1 VWARVRETLVA
12 RALTRHIAVFVGAD
26 HHALLPGTA
35 GLRSRLAELEPASE
49 FRLSRL
55 QDFFSAAA
63 ADAAGARLV
72 QGEQRWS
79 YGYTWTL
86 QGVHATRAPLKRR
99 HAEAELALL
108 RLAEPLIAL
117 CAAYR
122 GSSRAILRH
131 AWRLLLQSQFHDSLG
146 GCTSDEVATRVAI
159 RLDDAHKL
167 GQEAARSAFD
177 HLIGNDPDRVRETPE
192 LAGSQLVLWNP
203 VPRRRSMVV
212 LADITWFKRDVLVGP
227 PGDRLPGEGAG
238 SRPFHLITQGQVTG
252 VQLLSRRS
260 IQERL
265 DSPMHYP
272 DQDEVDSV
280 RSAFISPEVSG
291 FGLTGMDLGTG
302 ERQVSGSVWASGRRI
317 GNEFLEVGAA
327 PNGSLELIDRR
338 TRQSYP
344 GLFAVESTLDTGDTY
359 TYSPPD
365 PDRLSRSRGPAT
377 VRVIAEGPLVAALEI
392 RWQLPAGRN
401 PRRSGAGMVTL
412 RLTVSLHAGSPAVRC
427 TYTIDNQALD
437 HRLRVRLPTGLAGG
451 TAVAGSQFGWLER
464 SALNR
469 PGRRY
474 SLETPVATA
483 PAHGFVARANK
494 SRGLA
499 VFASGFFE
507 YELDRKGDLL
517 VTLLRSVGE
526 LSRSDLSARPG
537 HAGWPAP
544 TPDAQCLG
552 QDRIQLACAP
562 ISQSQLHAGDA
573 LPELWEDL
581 FVPIR
586 PVWLRQASP
595 LSFPPVDVR
604 LEGSGLV
611 FSSLKPGEQEA
622 ALVLR
627 CYNATGSPT
636 VGTWH
641 FGSPVR
647 SARRARADEQVLYE
661 IRLEEGS
668 RSVPFHAA
676 AHEIVTVM
684 VMLGQVG

>member
-1 VWARVRETLVA
+1 
-12 RALTRHIAVFVGAD
+12 
-26 HHALLPGTA
+26 
-35 GLRSRLAELEPASE
+35 
-49 FRLSRL
+49 
-55 QDFFSAAA
+55 
-63 ADAAGARLV
+63 
-72 QGEQRWS
+72 
-79 YGYTWTL
+79 
-86 QGVHATRAPLKRR
+86 
-99 HAEAELALL
+99 
-108 RLAEPLIAL
+108 
-117 CAAYR
+117 
-122 GSSRAILRH
+122 
-131 AWRLLLQSQFHDSLG
+131 
-146 GCTSDEVATRVAI
+146 
-159 RLDDAHKL
+159 
-167 GQEAARSAFD
+167 
-177 HLIGNDPDRVRETPE
+177 
-192 LAGSQLVLWNP
+192 
-203 VPRRRSMVV
+203 
-212 LADITWFKRDVLVGP
+212 
-227 PGDRLPGEGAG
+227 
-238 SRPFHLITQGQVTG
+238 
-252 VQLLSRRS
+252 
-260 IQERL
+260 
-265 DSPMHYP
+265 
-272 DQDEVDSV
+272 
-280 RSAFISPEVSG
+280 
-291 FGLTGMDLGTG
+291 
-302 ERQVSGSVWASGRRI
+302 
-317 GNEFLEVGAA
+317 
-327 PNGSLELIDRR
+327 
-338 TRQSYP
+338 
-344 GLFAVESTLDTGDTY
+344 
-359 TYSPPD
+359 
-365 PDRLSRSRGPAT
+365 
-377 VRVIAEGPLVAALEI
+377 
-392 RWQLPAGRN
+392 
-401 PRRSGAGMVTL
+401 
-412 RLTVSLHAGSPAVRC
+412 
-427 TYTIDNQALD
+427 
-437 HRLRVRLPTGLAGG
+437 
-451 TAVAGSQFGWLER
+451 
-464 SALNR
+464 
-469 PGRRY
+469 
-474 SLETPVATA
+474 VATA
-483 PAHGFVARANK
+483 PAHGFVARASK

-684 VMLGQVG
+684 VMLAQVG